1 MRVHTHIYYNFIFSL
16 LLFFPPNLNYLFFF
30 YFFTSHAYHLTSNN
44 VSKKKKVTSNN
55 MSFYKFQGTIIIS
68 QRVILRPQLLTQLAH
83 VTSLE
88 WWVHNFTIHDLS
100 RKQIVT
106 KVVVLAFSLHKLFYK
121 KLSLWSFTFTCL
133 LTYLISS
140 TFQILLSFRP
150 LPLLH
155 FFRSLS
161 LTASPNFSF
170 SLFLHFVYQN

>member
-1 MRVHTHIYYNFIFSL
+1 
-16 LLFFPPNLNYLFFF
+16 
-30 YFFTSHAYHLTSNN
+30 
-44 VSKKKKVTSNN
+44 
-55 MSFYKFQGTIIIS
+55 MSFYKFQGAIIIS

-88 WWVHNFTIHDLS
+88 WWVHIFTIHDLS

-150 LPLLH
+150 LRLLH

-161 LTASPNFSF
+161 LSQLHQI
-170 SLFLHFVYQN
+170 SLFLSFYTLFIKIKNRSLTNVWCHYSPFKALVRFEKERERKVFYCL